1 MVFVVLGLTR
11 PFATRRFRRGDS
23 LQCLIDADT
32 ELPHIYVHDVYED
45 EVAELLRRPLENLP
59 GRRNSRIVI
68 GRTRAG
74 RILKVIIVPDDD
86 GKGVFVV
93 TAFDLTGKPL
103 RAFQRRLR
111 RRGER

>member
-1 MVFVVLGLTR
+1 VDIRYYV
-11 PFATRRFRRGDS
+11 
-23 LQCLIDADT
+23 DADT
-32 ELPHIYVHDVYED
+32 ELPHVYAHNVDESEVEDV
-45 EVAELLRRPLENLP
+45 LRRPQENLP

-74 RILKVIIVPDDD
+74 RVLKVVIVPDDD
-86 GKGVFVV
+86 GEGVFVV

-111 RRGER
+111 RRGK